1 MTPDQFRASLSEPV
15 PPTGLSPALL
25 GLWHAGRGEW
35 EEAHRT
41 VQDDDGPDA
50 AWVHA
55 HLHKQE
61 GDASNARYWY
71 ARATRNTFA
80 MALSDEWNTISKEL
94 LAQEINK

>member
-1 MTPDQFRASLSEPV
+1 MTPDQFRASLSESV
-15 PPTGLSPALL
+15 PPSGLSPALL
-25 GLWHAGRGEW
+25 GLWYAGNGEW

-41 VQDDDGPDA
+41 VQEDDGPDA

-71 ARATRNTFA
+71 ARAVRNTFA
-80 MALSDEWNTISKEL
+80 MDLNDEWGAIVNEL
-94 LAQEINK
+94 LAQGGNK